1 MKKNNFS
8 IFLLVFSFT
17 FLFYTIYKAEFYW
30 NGTLSNHYN
39 LYYLISFFLI
49 IFSLFT
55 FFLNKKI
62 RVYLSIILTS
72 SFFSLYSYEVF
83 LTFKDLKSQNKKEDM
98 FEDNT
103 NKKFDTRDILEV
115 FLDLKKKE
123 KNVTF
128 FNRPP
133 INYNQ
138 DVKTNFVPLSGKSNS
153 KTIHCNENGYFSIY
167 GSDRYGFNNPD
178 QEWQNDE
185 IEYLLLGDSFTH
197 GACVNRPNDISSNLR
212 KLSKKSVIN
221 LGIQGNGPL
230 SEFASLKEYF
240 KKNTKNIIWMFFEGN
255 DIVDLSLEMNN
266 QILNEYLSNENFKQN
281 LKQKQIEI
289 DNLTIKYVPERRESI
304 IVDNIF
310 LSTIKLTKFRY
321 KIKVL
326 KRIQRDKKFD
336 QKQDINQVYKKFS
349 QILQNTKKFSNDN
362 NSKLHFVYI
371 PYLHK
376 YEGNL
381 NTNTYQNVKKI
392 VTELNIPFIDLNIE
406 LFNKKKDPLTLHPFK
421 DVSSHFTPDGY
432 KEVAE
437 IIYSKTNN

>member
-1 MKKNNFS
+1 M
-8 IFLLVFSFT
+8 
-17 FLFYTIYKAEFYW
+17 
-30 NGTLSNHYN
+30 
-39 LYYLISFFLI
+39 
-49 IFSLFT
+49 
-55 FFLNKKI
+55 
-62 RVYLSIILTS
+62 SIILTS

-115 FLDLKKKE
+115 FLDLKKEE

>member
-1 MKKNNFS
+1 M
-8 IFLLVFSFT
+8 
-17 FLFYTIYKAEFYW
+17 
-30 NGTLSNHYN
+30 
-39 LYYLISFFLI
+39 
-49 IFSLFT
+49 
-55 FFLNKKI
+55 
-62 RVYLSIILTS
+62 SIILTS

-103 NKKFDTRDILEV
+103 NEKFDTRDILEV

>member
-1 MKKNNFS
+1 M
-8 IFLLVFSFT
+8 
-17 FLFYTIYKAEFYW
+17 
-30 NGTLSNHYN
+30 
-39 LYYLISFFLI
+39 
-49 IFSLFT
+49 
-55 FFLNKKI
+55 
-62 RVYLSIILTS
+62 SIILTS

-115 FLDLKKKE
+115 FLDLKKEE

-178 QEWQNDE
+178 QEWQNNE